1 MVSRPAT
8 ANRPRWYYGWWLTA
22 IGGLV
27 MALTSVPVFHANA
40 VWVVAIQT
48 TFPEWTRGQLSLALT
63 MTRVEGG
70 LFGVVEGYLADRFG
84 ARRMVMVGLLA
95 LAAAFVFFAFTQNF
109 WWFLLAFVLLSMGQG
124 LGGWVP
130 LMTLMNHWFV
140 RRRGVAMGLVMVG
153 MGIGAITIVPAI
165 AWATDPEAARLSWIP
180 EIGGWPS
187 VPGGAIVGRLGWQ
200 FTALVVAGVVFV
212 AALVLPRFIYSRPE
226 DRNLRPDGDPP
237 LPTAAERAAAPV
249 AGPSP
254 QSPAASPASPAAP
267 APAGAADNEFTWQ
280 QALKT
285 QAFWCISFG
294 HGFGSMIIL
303 AIMSQLGLFMKD
315 LGFSVQTTAWIVS
328 LYTAVSIVFQLLGGI
343 IGDRVPKNLALFVFT
358 SLQAVAVVMLVVSG
372 QLGMIVLFAVLFGI
386 GFGGRTPLTT
396 AIRGEYFGRASFGKI
411 LGIST
416 LPMNALLLIAGPLA
430 GFMRDW
436 LGDYN
441 LAFLTL
447 AGLNG
452 VGALLFLIA
461 RRPRLHPTPPTA
473 PAPQPSAPQASD

>member
-1 MVSRPAT
+1 MK
-8 ANRPRWYYGWWLTA
+8 PRQVFYGWWLTVIA
-22 IGGLV
+22 GIV
-27 MALTSVPVFHANA
+27 MALTSVPVFHANT
-40 VWVVAIQT
+40 VWVVAIESA
-48 TFPEWTRGQLSLALT
+48 FPHWSRFQLGLALT

-95 LAAAFVFFAFTQNF
+95 LAGAFVFFAFTQSF

-140 RRRGVAMGLVMVG
+140 RHRGLAMGLVMVG
-153 MGIGAITIVPAI
+153 MGIGAMTIVPAI
-165 AWATDPEAARLSWIP
+165 AWTTDPEVGRLSWIP
-180 EIGGWPS
+180 SAPWDLAEP
-187 VPGGAIVGRLGWQ
+187 VGRLGWRN
-200 FTALVVAGVVFV
+200 TALLVAAIVFV
-212 AALVLPRFIYSRPE
+212 CALILPRFIYSKPE
-226 DRNLRPDGDPP
+226 DRGLLPDGD
-237 LPTAAERAAAPV
+237 TRGEVRAA
-249 AGPSP
+249 GGHTTS
-254 QSPAASPASPAAP
+254 AAAQEET
-267 APAGAADNEFTWQ
+267 GITVG

-294 HGFGSMIIL
+294 HGLGSMIIL
-303 AIMSQLGLFMKD
+303 AIMSQFGLLMKD
-315 LGFSVQTTAWIVS
+315 LGYGVQTTAWIVT
-328 LYTAVSIVFQLLGGI
+328 LYTAVSIVFQLAGGY

-358 SLQAVAVVMLVVSG
+358 GLQAVAVVVLVLSP
-372 QLGMIVLFAVLFGI
+372 QIGMIALFAVLFGI

-416 LPMNALLLIAGPLA
+416 LPMNAMLLIAGPLA
-430 GFMRDW
+430 GFMRDQF
-436 LGDYN
+436 GNYD

-452 VGALLFLIA
+452 LGAVLFLIS
-461 RRPRLHPTPPTA
+461 RRPRLPAAQPTPV
-473 PAPQPSAPQASD
+473 PAASAAAGDS